1 MTGDPLHR
9 IRRRARTPDRTRALA
24 RINIEAGFA
33 SESRL
38 AQELGVSRMTAR
50 AALVRLERDGLVSCA

>member
-1 MTGDPLHR
+1 M
-9 IRRRARTPDRTRALA
+9 
-24 RINIEAGFA
+24 EAGFA